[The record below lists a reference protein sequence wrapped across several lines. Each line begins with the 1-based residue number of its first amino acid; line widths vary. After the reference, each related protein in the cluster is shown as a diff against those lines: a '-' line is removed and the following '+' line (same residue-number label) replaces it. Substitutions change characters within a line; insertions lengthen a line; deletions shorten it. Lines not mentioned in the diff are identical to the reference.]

1 MKVGELVPEPNH
13 REPFR
18 RNRERFI
25 PTESGCYVLTTFELE
40 VLYVGLT
47 NSLRRRM
54 KEHLDNEA
62 KRAITEKGRPIFFY
76 WLEGEETARIE
87 RTWMATHLNRE
98 GALPILNKVFSPVS
112 V

>member
-1 MKVGELVPEPNH
+1 MKVGELVPEPHH

-54 KEHLDNEA
+54 KEHLDNED
-62 KRAITEKGRPIFFY
+62 KRAITEKGRAIFFY
-76 WLEGEETARIE
+76 WFEGEDIARIE
-87 RTWMATHLNRE
+87 RTWMAAHLNRE
-98 GALPILNKVFSPVS
+98 GTLPVLNKVFSPVS

>member
-1 MKVGELVPEPNH
+1 MKVDELVPAPPY

-25 PTESGCYVLTTFELE
+25 PTVSGCYVLATFELE

-54 KEHLDNEA
+54 NEHLDNES
-62 KRAITEKGRPIFFY
+62 KRALTEKGRAIFFC
-76 WLEGEETARIE
+76 WLEGEDIARIE
-87 RTWMATHLNRE
+87 RTWMATHLNQE
-98 GALPILNKVFSPVS
+98 GTLPVLNKVFSPVS